1 MTGQNPGIH
10 FDETMAG
17 GLTLGATDCTE
28 GGKQGRQSGNI
39 MAMHASVAI
48 NDMEGFI
55 CDASH
60 LGELTGT
67 IDYPAFGHAI
77 PCRNGKFNLFSPTDD
92 PQMKYMVYELG
103 FEHDGND
110 YYVAGHKEVKD
121 DPGFDL
127 WSDTTTLYTKL
138 HQGRDDS
145 GPVIGAGVLTLGVS
159 ELMKLVA
166 SMEVTDADGLA
177 DKAQTLAKFGHFFMG
192 ELWDT
197 YVSKVV

>member
-1 MTGQNPGIH
+1 MTANNPGIR

-17 GLTLGATDCTE
+17 GLTLGVSDYRE
-28 GGKQGRQSGNI
+28 GESQGKQSGNI
-39 MAMHASVAI
+39 MAMHATVVI
-48 NDMEGFI
+48 DNMELFI
-55 CDASH
+55 RDASH

-67 IDYPAFGHAI
+67 IDYPPFGNAI
-77 PCRNGKFNLFSPTDD
+77 PCHNGKFNLFSPTDD

-103 FEHDGND
+103 FEHGGVS

-138 HQGRDDS
+138 HEGDDDS
-145 GPVIGAGVLTLGVS
+145 GPVVGAGVLTLGVS
-159 ELMKLVA
+159 ELIKLVA
-166 SMEVTDADGLA
+166 SMGVLHADGA
-177 DKAQTLAKFGHFFMG
+177 IDRAQTLATFGHFFMG

-197 YVSKVV
+197 YVSKLA